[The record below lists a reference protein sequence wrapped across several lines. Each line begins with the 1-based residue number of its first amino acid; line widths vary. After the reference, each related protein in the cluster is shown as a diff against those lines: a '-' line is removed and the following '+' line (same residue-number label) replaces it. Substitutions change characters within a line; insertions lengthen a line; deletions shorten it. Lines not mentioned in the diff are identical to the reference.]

1 MKNYTFA
8 ALKISIFLVAILFI
22 SGCSETNHYKYGM
35 EYLSAKKYPE
45 AISEFQQVTAADK
58 DFRLAQSKINYI
70 QGLQAFNDS
79 LFQAAEVQLLK
90 VAAVDEY
97 YHESL
102 LMLDKIA
109 QNRNLTETTRK
120 DTLIIKQEITERNSA
135 DEPSPNIKVTT
146 VTDAEITKKYVS
158 QMAGLIDKFESL
170 YQTAHTTSVDSKK
183 NYLSN
188 MQSVLKS
195 LGGLDYNAKEKS
207 ADALEL
213 KNKAS
218 AWMSKRIEFIS
229 RLINDNTVQETNN
242 SRSLKEEGDKMYFG
256 VTSFMK
262 KIK

>member
-1 MKNYTFA
+1 MKKYTFTS
-8 ALKISIFLVAILFI
+8 LLVSIFIVTILFI
-22 SGCSETNHYKYGM
+22 SGCSENNHYKNGKD
-35 EYLSAKKYPE
+35 YLSAKKYPE
-45 AISEFQQVTAADK
+45 AISEFQQVTAEDK

-90 VAAVDEY
+90 VVSEDEY

-109 QNRNLTETTRK
+109 QNRKLTETTRK
-120 DTLIIKQEITERNSA
+120 DTLVIKQEITERKNA
-135 DEPSPNIKVTT
+135 EEPNPKIKVTS

-170 YQTAHTTSVDSKK
+170 YQTAHTTTVDSKK

-188 MQSVLKS
+188 MQSVQRS
-195 LGGLDYNAKEKS
+195 LSGLDYNAKEKS

-213 KNKAS
+213 KSKTA

-229 RLINDNTVQETNN
+229 RLINDNTIQETNN
-242 SRSLKEEGDKMYFG
+242 SRSMKEEGDKMYYG
-256 VTSFMK
+256 VTTLLK